1 MSGLAALYNR
11 DGRPADD
18 ESVWSMLTSASY
30 RGPDGF
36 AVRGLGPV
44 SLGYAKSAIAPED
57 AFDRQPRVS
66 GATASALVADVRLD
80 NRDELLRALPDAL
93 SPRASDSEIILG
105 AYEAWGL
112 DMLPRLLGD
121 FAFVL
126 WDPRHERL
134 ILARDTSGQ
143 RTLFYRAGVRS
154 FAAASEIHQLF
165 QDPTIPMRPNHDRLR
180 DFLVPLNIYANEKD
194 QAATFYEGVQAV
206 PAGHVLIVTRDAMRV
221 RRYWELP
228 QREIRYA
235 NDDEYAGHY
244 RDLFTEA
251 VRARLRSSHPIGA
264 LLSGGLDSS
273 SVVATAQHLYQKGQ
287 ATDVGFVSFTST
299 FDGLECDEREL
310 VRDLQAMYGFDARTL
325 SANEGPG
332 RLQVEPSG
340 FQESPNVGA
349 PEARDRL
356 MTAVSDAGVRVLLTG
371 DIADACVAGSPL
383 YLDSLLRKARFGAF
397 WRHLK
402 RLRAGADEPLRRFL
416 LLYCVA
422 PLLPLSLHR
431 RVEALHVERF
441 LRGHASSFLPPWM
454 PAELRDSLAARHVE
468 LALETTSRRR
478 FSNPARQLEFD
489 MLYPPEVSRHP
500 GPWAVDF
507 SRPFADRRLHE
518 FLLAIPPEVKYR
530 IDGSTETAYA
540 ASKQVLRGA
549 MRGLLPES
557 IRTRTIKTTFSA
569 VYESEI
575 ARDWARYEAAFGPC
589 AHPQIVERGLVDHAR
604 FWSRL
609 QALRSGQ
616 TGADLIYLVQV
627 MNVESW
633 LRAMQLPWPSRVSVE
648 KGRAGMV
655 GPIGAEQV
663 PAMSVT

>member
-1 MSGLAALYNR
+1 MSGLAVLYNR

-18 ESVWSMLTSASY
+18 ESVWSMLRSASY
-30 RGPDGF
+30 RGPDGL
-36 AVRGLGPV
+36 AVRSLGSV

-57 AFDRQPRVS
+57 AIDRQPRIS

-80 NRDELLRALPDAL
+80 NREELLRSLPDAL
-93 SPRASDSEIILG
+93 SPRASDSELILR

-121 FAFVL
+121 FAFIL
-126 WDPRHERL
+126 WDPRHDRL
-134 ILARDTSGQ
+134 VLARDTSGQ
-143 RTLFYRAGVRS
+143 RSLFYRAEVRS

-165 QDPTIPMRPNHDRLR
+165 QDPTIPMRPNTDRLR
-180 DFLVPLNIYANEKD
+180 DFLVPLNAYANEKD
-194 QAATFYEGVQAV
+194 QAATFYEGVLAV
-206 PAGHVLIVTRDAMRV
+206 PAGHVLTVTGDAMRL

-228 QREIRYA
+228 QGEIRYR
-235 NDDEYAGHY
+235 NEDEYAQHY
-244 RDLFTEA
+244 RDLFSEA
-251 VRARLRSSHPIGA
+251 VRARLRSARPMGA

-273 SVVATAQHLYQKGQ
+273 SVVATAQHLYRKGQ
-287 ATDVGFVSFTST
+287 ATDLGFVSFTST
-299 FDGLECDEREL
+299 FDGLDCDESDL
-310 VRDLQAMYGFDARTL
+310 VRDLQAMYGFDARTVPG
-325 SANEGPG
+325 NEGPG
-332 RLQVEPSG
+332 RLQLEPSG

-356 MTAVSDAGVRVLLTG
+356 MAAVSDAGVRVLLTG

-383 YLDSLLRKARFGAF
+383 YLDSLLRKLRFGAF
-397 WRHLK
+397 WRHFKL
-402 RLRAGADEPLRRFL
+402 LRSGADEPLRRFFM
-416 LLYCVA
+416 LYVVA
-422 PLLPLSLHR
+422 PLLPLWLHR
-431 RVEALHVERF
+431 RTEALHVERF
-441 LRGHASSFLPPWM
+441 LRAHGASFLPLWM
-454 PAELRDSLAARHVE
+454 PAELRDALAARHVE

-530 IDGSTETAYA
+530 LDGSTETAYA

-557 IRTRTIKTTFSA
+557 IRMRKIKTTFSA

-575 ARDWARYEAAFGPC
+575 ARDWARYEAAFGPG

-609 QALRSGQ
+609 RGLRSGQ
-616 TGADLIYLVQV
+616 TGADLIYLVHV

-633 LRAMQLPWPSRVSVE
+633 LRAIQLPWPRRVAVE
-648 KGRAGMV
+648 KGRSRMAA
-655 GPIGAEQV
+655 PTGAEHV
-663 PAMSVT
+663 PAMSIA